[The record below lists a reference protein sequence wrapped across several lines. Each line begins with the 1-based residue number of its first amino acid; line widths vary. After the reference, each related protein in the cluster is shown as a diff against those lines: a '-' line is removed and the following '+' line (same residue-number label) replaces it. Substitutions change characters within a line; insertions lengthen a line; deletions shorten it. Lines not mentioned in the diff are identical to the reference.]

1 MKLSKKIALV
11 TGATGQL
18 GRQFCHAL
26 AKAGAIVWV
35 SDLELDQCKKIV
47 SSLNN
52 KQDHHFIDLDVS
64 NPKSVKNSFLTI
76 QENTGTPDIIINNAG
91 IAIFTPFENR
101 TFDDFMN
108 VMKINAGG
116 TFLCIQEGSRL
127 MREDKK
133 GGSIINIGSI
143 YGIVSSDPRIY
154 NKNDRK
160 TAECYGASKAA
171 IIHMTK
177 YFAVHLAEF
186 DIRVNCI
193 SPGGV
198 FNNQGKDFVKNYN
211 SHVPMSRMA
220 NEEEIA
226 DTAIFLAS
234 DESSYITGQN
244 IAVDGGWTSW

>member
-1 MKLSKKIALV
+1 MDSSKVMLITGTRKGIGEQLV
-11 TGATGQL
+11 KHYVAQGFNVVGCSRKDVDYTFDNYQH
-18 GRQFCHAL
+18 FC
-26 AKAGAIVWV
+26 
-35 SDLELDQCKKIV
+35 
-47 SSLNN
+47 
-52 KQDHHFIDLDVS
+52 LDVS
-64 NPKSVKNSFLTI
+64 HETEVKKLFFGIKKSYGRL
-76 QENTGTPDIIINNAG
+76 DCLINNAG

-160 TAECYGASKAA
+160 NAECYGASKAA

-198 FNNQGKDFVKNYN
+198 FNNQGKDFVKNY
-211 SHVPMSRMA
+211 SSRVPMSRMA
-220 NEEEIA
+220 NEDEIA
-226 DTAIFLAS
+226 DTAIFLS
-234 DESSYITGQN
+234 SEDSSYITGQN
-244 IAVDGGWTSW
+244 FAIDGGLTSW

>member
-1 MKLSKKIALV
+1 MKKVALITGASSGIGKCLSIGLASHGFHTIMASRDLSKLNAVKSVIDANGDRSL
-11 TGATGQL
+11 
-18 GRQFCHAL
+18 
-26 AKAGAIVWV
+26 IVELDICDENSIRKLYSTV
-35 SDLELDQCKKIV
+35 SDI
-47 SSLNN
+47 
-52 KQDHHFIDLDVS
+52 
-64 NPKSVKNSFLTI
+64 
-76 QENTGTPDIIINNAG
+76 GTPDIIINNAG

-160 TAECYGASKAA
+160 NAECYGASKAA

-198 FNNQGKDFVKNYN
+198 FNNQGKDFVKNY
-211 SHVPMSRMA
+211 SSRVPMSRMA
-220 NEEEIA
+220 NEDEIA
-226 DTAIFLAS
+226 DTAIFLS
-234 DESSYITGQN
+234 SEDSSYITGQN
-244 IAVDGGWTSW
+244 FAIDGGLTSW